1 MINEDFIDKIVT
13 VYMSSGIQIAGVLK
27 STNENYIEVENPR
40 MFISSQDLMSGY
52 FAPSISQ
59 ISEKWV
65 SNVNLNINTIS
76 FVTPL
81 GEMMVEAYEN
91 SLEENQPQQT
101 AVKPK
106 RQVSLRRTP
115 KGKK

>member
-1 MINEDFIDKIVT
+1 MINEDFIDNIMT
-13 VYMSSGIQIAGVLK
+13 FYMSSGVQLAGVLK
-27 STNENYIEVENPR
+27 SINENYVEVENPR

-59 ISEKWV
+59 ISEKFV
-65 SNVNLNINTIS
+65 TSVNLNLNSVS
-76 FVTPL
+76 FITPL
-81 GEMMVEAYEN
+81 GDMMVEAYEN
-91 SLEENQPQQT
+91 SLEENQPPP
-101 AVKPK
+101 AAKPK